1 MSGSTWFYR
10 PGSVMTRLGMRVLGP
25 LTVEGLERVPQ
36 TGAFIVVAN
45 HLSNFDPL
53 IIGATVGDLNDRVIH
68 FMAKVEMQGW
78 PLIGWLATQ
87 AGVFFVRRGSGDRG
101 AQRRALEHLAAGR
114 PLAVFPEGH
123 RSRDGQMHEGQ
134 AGAALLAMRSGAPI
148 LPVAITGTGGLFPT
162 GAIIPRRSAVVVRVG
177 EPFSLAEH
185 ATGRIERAEL
195 VAATEQIMRT
205 IAAMLPE
212 SYRGHYA

>member
-1 MSGSTWFYR
+1 MSEGTWFYR
-10 PGSVMTRLGMRVLGP
+10 PGSVITRVGMRVLGP

-45 HLSNFDPL
+45 HMSNFDPL

-68 FMAKVEMQGW
+68 FMAKHEMRGW

-87 AGVFFVRRGSGDRG
+87 AGVFYVRRGEVDRE
-101 AQRRALEHLAAGR
+101 AQRRAIQHLAAGR
-114 PLAVFPEGH
+114 PLALFPEGH
-123 RSRDGQMHEGQ
+123 RSRDGQMHRAQ
-134 AGAALLAMRSGAPI
+134 AGAALLAMRSGAPL
-148 LPVAITGTGGLFPT
+148 LPVAITGTEGIFPS
-162 GAIIPRRSAVVVRVG
+162 GAIIPRRSAVLVRVG
-177 EPFSLAEH
+177 ETFGLAQH
-185 ATGRIERAEL
+185 TTGRIERAEL

-205 IAAMLPE
+205 IAAMLPA